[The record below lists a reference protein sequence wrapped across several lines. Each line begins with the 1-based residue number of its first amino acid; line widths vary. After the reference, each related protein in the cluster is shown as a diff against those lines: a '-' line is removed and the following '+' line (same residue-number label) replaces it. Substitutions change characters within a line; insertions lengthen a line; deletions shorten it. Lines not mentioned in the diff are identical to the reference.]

1 MWQDEFETTEM
12 TWMTR
17 TIRPRRSVL
26 YMPGSNPRALDK
38 ARNLPADGLI
48 FDLEDAV
55 APDAKEAARSMIREA
70 LQQGGYGHR
79 ETILRVNG
87 PDTPWGHDDLVAAAT
102 SGADAVLLPKVES
115 AESVQ
120 QALTVLDQAGG
131 PQDLPVW
138 AMMETA
144 RGMLHA
150 EEIAGA
156 SPRLTCLVMGTS
168 DLAKELHAA
177 HTPLRLPMIT
187 ALGLCM
193 LAGRAHGLTLLDGVY
208 LDLSDEEGY
217 TASCRQGLELGFDGK
232 TLIHPKQIEAAN
244 RIFAPDEDALA
255 FAAKIIA
262 AHEAAAAEGKGVV
275 VVDGRLIENL
285 HVDDA
290 KRQVELADAIRAL
303 SA

>member
-1 MWQDEFETTEM
+1 
-12 TWMTR
+12 MTR
-17 TIRPRRSVL
+17 AIRPRRSIL
-26 YMPGSNPRALDK
+26 YMPGSNPRALEK

-55 APDAKEAARSMIREA
+55 APDTKDIARQQVCEA
-70 LQQGGYGHR
+70 LHAGGYGHR
-79 ETILRVNG
+79 EAIVRTNG
-87 PDTPWGHDDLVAAAT
+87 LATPWGHDDLVAAAT

-115 AESVQ
+115 ADSVR
-120 QALTVLDQAGG
+120 QALAVLDQAGG
-131 PQDLPVW
+131 PPDLPIW

-144 RGMLHA
+144 LGMLHA
-150 EEIAGA
+150 EEIASA
-156 SPRLTCLVMGTS
+156 SPRLTAFVMGTS

-193 LAGRAHGLTLLDGVY
+193 LAGRAYGLTLLDGVHLS
-208 LDLSDEEGY
+208 LDDDDGHA
-217 TASCRQGLELGFDGK
+217 ASCHQGLELGFDGK
-232 TLIHPKQIEAAN
+232 TLIHPKQIDAAN

-255 FAAKIIA
+255 QAEKIIT

-275 VVDGRLIENL
+275 VVDGRLVENL

-290 KRQVELADAIRAL
+290 KRQVALAEAIRKL